1 VSSSWLPRRKF
12 NENRA
17 QSARELVV
25 RRVFGTCP
33 SPDEIGAAGLQMRK
47 VVAQCGPQPTAD
59 AIAGDRVTH
68 DPADGER
75 DARRLPRG
83 SDDGGSHLEIPG
95 APAPAAGQRLK
106 RRLTTDAPDQA
117 ERFARPLE
125 RRRRIT
131 ARPARLRIRSR
142 KPCFFFRLRLFGWY
156 VRFIHGLL
164 ERPGRGK
171 GPGAGARQLLSTRAS
186 GRMSLRAVRDQQ
198 QSNIHQD
205 SSDDS
210 PDDSPA
216 WDCAGVQRANG
227 RRVGFSRT
235 LSASMTRASVRSP
248 VDR

>member
-12 NENRA
+12 DENRA
-17 QSARELVV
+17 QSACELVV
-25 RRVFGTCP
+25 RRVFGAGS
-33 SPDEIGAAGLQMRK
+33 SPDEIGAARLEMRN
-47 VVAQCGPQPTAD
+47 VVAQYRAQPTAD

-68 DPADGER
+68 HPADGER
-75 DARRLPRG
+75 DARRLRIRP
-83 SDDGGSHLEIPG
+83 DHGGSHLEIPG

-198 QSNIHQD
+198 QSKD
-205 SSDDS
+205 PARPARAWSS
-210 PDDSPA
+210 PRPRR
-216 WDCAGVQRANG
+216 GMRRANG
-227 RRVGFSRT
+227 RQVAVGFLRILLASR
-235 LSASMTRASVRSP
+235 TRASVRSP